1 MSFTSALYDHLKG
14 YPGLAAH
21 IADRVYPNQ
30 VPQTAP
36 APYLMYFEVYRA
48 KNYTYAG
55 YNGTSV
61 WSIQI
66 SAFAGTDDEVRTIAN
81 QVAVAMANF
90 PIANQKV
97 GFAYQRSE
105 NSTWR
110 DDLNLYEM
118 DMDFD
123 IFYTD

>member
-1 MSFTSALYDHLKG
+1 MSFTSDMYSHLNNSKG
-14 YPGLAAH
+14 LTSYVDSR
-21 IADRVYPNQ
+21 IYPNQ
-30 VPQTAP
+30 VPPTAQ
-36 APYLMYFEVYRA
+36 APYLMYIEVYRE

-61 WSIQI
+61 YSIQI

-81 QVAVAMANF
+81 QVAIAMADF
-90 PIANQKV
+90 PVANRKV

-110 DDLNLYEM
+110 DDLNLYEI

>member
-1 MSFTSALYDHLKG
+1 MSFTSDLYNHLSG
-14 YPGLAAH
+14 YAGLVEYT
-21 IADRVYPNQ
+21 ADRVYPNQ
-30 VPQTAP
+30 APQTAQP
-36 APYLMYFEVYRA
+36 PYLLYFEVYRD
-48 KNYTYAG
+48 KNYTYSG
-55 YNGTSV
+55 YNGTSI

-66 SAFAGTDDEVRTIAN
+66 SAFAATDDEVREITE
-81 QVAVAMANF
+81 QVAMAMADF
-90 PIANQKV
+90 PVANRQV

-110 DDLNLYEM
+110 DDLELYEI